1 VLKLIRIAL
10 AVLFLLGST
19 SAESASGAELTGE
32 RIRAELDSLLGQRAS
47 ALQRRDS
54 FQKQADELAAEVAR
68 LKGSLAER
76 FSRLEQYRLEGTL
89 SRSQAVA
96 DSIDMLNNSISA
108 YTDKLTALSIQA
120 TAYYTSVLDS
130 MTLELKDIRDR
141 KLRREIMEKIERLQE
156 ERAILARF
164 STAAGVR
171 KPREAGFSLS
181 QLAQAVQVLPQ
192 DSPEE
197 IREKADFLTDMAARW
212 SRTLAKLEK
221 NIERLSEEKAIRMR
235 LGEFAQEIS
244 LFDETGPSSRAGLK
258 SSSTS
263 PTDNGMPTEN
273 VLDRQGY
280 GDFSIEK
287 LDETFQPGQL
297 SFDLE
302 LGELESGMWLL
313 ENLENISAGELETAV
328 GLLEARRDSLE
339 ENLDILRAMERK
351 MRSKAGEIEREQE
364 GAPPK

>member
-1 VLKLIRIAL
+1 MLKLIRISL
-10 AVLFLLGST
+10 AVLFLLGSA
-19 SAESASGAELTGE
+19 SAERASGAELTGE
-32 RIRAELDSLLGQRAS
+32 RIRAELDSLLELRAS
-47 ALQRRDS
+47 ALQRLDS

-68 LKGSLAER
+68 LKESLAER
-76 FSRLEQYRLEGTL
+76 FSRVEQYRLEGTL

-96 DSIDMLNNSISA
+96 DSIDMLNHSIST
-108 YTDKLTALSIQA
+108 YTDKLTARSIQA

-130 MTLELKDIRDR
+130 ITLELKDIRAR
-141 KLRREIMEKIERLQE
+141 ELRLEVMEKIERLQA
-156 ERAILARF
+156 ERAVLARF

-181 QLAQAVQVLPQ
+181 QLAQVVQVLPQ
-192 DSPEE
+192 DSPED

-212 SRTLAKLEK
+212 SRTLTKLEK
-221 NIERLSEEKAIRMR
+221 SIERLSEESSIRMR

-244 LFDETGPSSRAGLK
+244 LFDETGPSSRAGLR

-263 PTDNGMPTEN
+263 PADNGMQTEN

-280 GDFSIEK
+280 GDFSTEK
-287 LDETFQPGQL
+287 IGETFQPDQL
-297 SFDLE
+297 TFDLE

-313 ENLENISAGELETAV
+313 ENLENLSAGELEAAV

-339 ENLDILRAMERK
+339 ENLDILRAMERDI
-351 MRSKAGEIEREQE
+351 RSKAGEIEREQE